1 MSELSVLLVGDYSP
15 DPTLGSPKVFYH
27 LRAELTALGHR
38 CDAVFGDEIHGP
50 TSRQL
55 RQLVSPVSA
64 RSAIARHLS
73 RTAYDVVDAASAEGL
88 WFGVARR
95 FGQHKRTAYVCR
107 SNGLE
112 HLNYRRMLDD
122 ADEGLASKP
131 WTRRIWYPFS
141 RLSQVAAAA
150 RAADRLLLLNEADR
164 QFAIT
169 HRWQPPERIEVVA
182 HGVSPTMLESDP
194 AADLPRG
201 RGLLFCGS
209 WDHVKGIHYLV
220 AAYEQ
225 LCATGC
231 WPLTILGPG
240 VPASDVLSMFS
251 ERARAFITVVP
262 RMPEADVL
270 RAYREHDALL
280 FTSTYEGFG
289 LVLLEAMTQRLP
301 VVATPVGCAS
311 DLVVDEVT
319 GLGVPVRDAVAIATA
334 VRRLMTD
341 AALGRRL
348 AAAARH
354 RVSGMSWRATAER
367 TVDVYRRAIETAR
380 RS

>member
-38 CDAVFGDEIHGP
+38 CDVVFGDEIHGP
-50 TSRQL
+50 KSRQV

-64 RSAIARHLS
+64 RSAIERHLS
-73 RTAYDVVDAASAEGL
+73 RVPYDVVDAASAEGL

-95 FGQHKRTAYVCR
+95 VGQHKRTAYVCR

-122 ADEGLASKP
+122 AEAGLTSKP
-131 WTRRIWYPFS
+131 WTRRVWYPLS

-150 RAADRLLLLNEADR
+150 KSADRLLVLNEADR
-164 QFAIT
+164 QYAVA
-169 HRWQPPERIEVVA
+169 HRWQPAERTDVVA
-182 HGVSPTMLESDP
+182 HGVSQTMLESDP
-194 AADLPRG
+194 APDLPRG
-201 RGLLFCGS
+201 GGLLFCGS
-209 WDHVKGIHYLV
+209 WDQVKGIHYLV

-225 LCATGC
+225 LCAAGS

-240 VPASDVLSMFS
+240 VPASDVLGMFS
-251 ERARAFITVVP
+251 ERARPHVTVVP
-262 RMPEADVL
+262 RVPEADVM
-270 RAYREHDALL
+270 RAYREHDVLL

-301 VVATPVGCAS
+301 VLATPVGCAS
-311 DLVVDEVT
+311 DLVVDGVT
-319 GLGVPVRDAVAIATA
+319 GLRVAARDASAIANA
-334 VRRLMTD
+334 ARRLLTD
-341 AALGRRL
+341 ATLGRRL
-348 AAAARH
+348 AAAARA

-367 TVDVYRRAIETAR
+367 TIDVYKRAIVTAKH
-380 RS
+380 S

>member
-1 MSELSVLLVGDYSP
+1 MLLVGDYSP

-38 CDAVFGDEIHGP
+38 CDVVFGDEIHAP
-50 TSRQL
+50 KARQI
-55 RQLVSPVSA
+55 RQLVAPLSA
-64 RSAIARHLS
+64 RAAIARHLS
-73 RTAYDVVDAASAEGL
+73 RVPYDVVDAASAEGL

-95 FGQHKRTAYVCR
+95 LRRHTRPAYVCR

-112 HLNYRRMLDD
+112 HLNYGRMLDD
-122 ADEGLASKP
+122 AREGFASKP
-131 WTRRIWYPFS
+131 WTRRLWYPLS

-150 RAADRLLLLNEADR
+150 RAADRLLVLNEGDR
-164 QFAIT
+164 QFAVAR
-169 HRWQPPERIEVVA
+169 HWQPYERTDVVA
-182 HGVSPTMLESDP
+182 HGAPRTMLECDP
-194 AADLPRG
+194 GPDLPRG

-209 WDHVKGIHYLV
+209 WDHVKGIQYLV

-225 LCATGC
+225 LCTSEC

-240 VPASDVLSMFS
+240 VPASEVLARFS
-251 ERARAFITVVP
+251 IRARAHITVIP
-262 RMPEADVL
+262 RGPEAEVL

-301 VVATPVGCAS
+301 VIATPVGCAS
-311 DLVVDEVT
+311 DLVSDGVT
-319 GLGVPVRDAVAIATA
+319 GLRVHIRDARAIASA
-334 VRRLMTD
+334 VRRLMGD
-341 AALGRRL
+341 VSLGRRL
-348 AAAARH
+348 AAAARD

-367 TVDVYRRAIETAR
+367 TVDVYMRAIATAR
-380 RS
+380 AS